1 MAMNYEHIKMVT
13 NCKMRRPRSSANVML
28 ERDAIYRVSD
38 PKIGGEEYARK
49 LVREGNAHPVFAD
62 DSEASKAT
70 VVQGVP
76 PTPNPKADKEKEKAS
91 ELGSGGNTQQQQQ
104 SGKK

>member
-76 PTPNPKADKEKEKAS
+76 PTPNPKAEQSTSTES
-91 ELGSGGNTQQQQQ
+91 SSSSGSGGGQQQQ